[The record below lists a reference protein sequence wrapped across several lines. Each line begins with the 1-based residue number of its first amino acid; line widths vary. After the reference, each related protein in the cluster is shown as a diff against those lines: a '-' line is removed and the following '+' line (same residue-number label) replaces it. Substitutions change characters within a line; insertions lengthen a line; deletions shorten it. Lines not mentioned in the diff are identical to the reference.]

1 MKISFK
7 KKELKSLSNDK
18 SKLLSPNTP
27 NVFGGNNGAG
37 PSEDKVSKR
46 FYACEKE

>member
-7 KKELKSLSNDK
+7 KKELKSLSSDK

-27 NVFGGNNGAG
+27 NIFGGNNGAG
-37 PSEDKVSKR
+37 PSIGKVSKLI
-46 FYACEKE
+46 YACEKE